1 MLEMILPYAT
11 AGVGILVAII
21 LLIFIGKVMYKKA
34 PPNVAMVITGP
45 RGARTIIGQGA
56 LVIPII
62 QRVDYMSLENI
73 QSDFTSRDEIPTK
86 DAINI
91 MVDAVAN
98 VSIA

>member
-73 QSDFTSRDEIPTK
+73 QSDFTSPPRMPSTLWLTP
-86 DAINI
+86 
-91 MVDAVAN
+91 
-98 VSIA
+98 

>member
-86 DAINI
+86 DAWL
-91 MVDAVAN
+91 
-98 VSIA
+98 

>member
-11 AGVGILVAII
+11 AGVGTLVAII

-98 VSIA
+98 VSC